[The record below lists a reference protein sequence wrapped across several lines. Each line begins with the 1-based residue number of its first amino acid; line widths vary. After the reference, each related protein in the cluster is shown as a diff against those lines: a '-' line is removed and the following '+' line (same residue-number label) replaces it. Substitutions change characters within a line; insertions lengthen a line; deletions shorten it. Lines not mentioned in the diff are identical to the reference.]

1 MQITPEF
8 IRDPFPTYRRMR
20 EEAAAH
26 WSDANG
32 GTWFIPRYKDVREG
46 FLDLRL
52 SSSRKSGAA
61 VNQFPEH
68 IRAEFSAASEVL
80 REWLVLQ
87 DPPRHT
93 ALRKLMTRGFVR
105 PILEG
110 LRPRIQEVTD
120 QLLDRAAAEGTI
132 NFVDAFARPL
142 PGQIVCDLLGVDS
155 AVQDDFMRW
164 SEDIVSFGGSL
175 RPSEELFRR
184 AMTSVLEMIDY
195 FRQIV
200 PKRRLEQGSD
210 MISLLL
216 RAEEAGDVVTPDQ
229 VLANCVQLVFAG
241 HETTRNLLANALYLL
256 LTHPEA
262 HADLQR
268 EPGLMSNAV
277 LEFLR
282 MESPLQL
289 IRRVVDVDME
299 WCDVRMKA
307 GDGLVLMTGS
317 ANRDPAAFEDP
328 DRLDIRR
335 APSKQLAFGHGIHR
349 CIGAELAAIETEIGL
364 NTVLRRFPRIRLAK
378 PEPQRVMN
386 PMLRGLSELAVD
398 LG

>member
-1 MQITPEF
+1 MKITPEF
-8 IRDPFPTYRRMR
+8 IRNPYPTYTRMR
-20 EEAAAH
+20 GEAAAH

-32 GTWFIPRYKDVREG
+32 GTWFIPRYRDVCAG

-52 SSSRKSGAA
+52 SSSRKSAA
-61 VNQFPEH
+61 AANQFPEAV
-68 IRAEFSAASEVL
+68 RAEFDSCQSVM

-93 ALRKLMTRGFVR
+93 ALRKLMNRGFVR
-105 PILEG
+105 PILEAM
-110 LRPRIQEVTD
+110 RPRIQEVSD
-120 QLLDRAAAEGTI
+120 RLLDRAQAEDTI

-142 PGQIVCDLLGVDS
+142 PGQIVCDLLGVES
-155 AVQDDFMRW
+155 SVQEDFMRW

-175 RPSEELFRR
+175 GPSVDLFRR
-184 AMTSVLEMIDY
+184 AMTSILDMIAY
-195 FRQIV
+195 FEGVV
-200 PKRRLEQGSD
+200 PERRRKKGGD

-216 RAEEAGDVVTPDQ
+216 RAEESGEVVSTAQ

-241 HETTRNLLANALYLL
+241 HETTRNLLANALHSLL
-256 LTHPEA
+256 SHP
-262 HADLQR
+262 DQLQMLR
-268 EPGLMSNAV
+268 DDPALMPNAV

-282 MESPLQL
+282 FESPLQL

-299 WCDVRMKA
+299 WCGVKMKA

-317 ANRDPAAFEDP
+317 ANRDPEAFESP

-335 APSKQLAFGHGIHR
+335 VPVRHLAFGHGIHR

-364 NTVLRRFPRIRLAK
+364 TTVLRRYPRIRLADME
-378 PEPQRVMN
+378 PERVMN
-386 PMLRGLSELAVD
+386 PMLRGLSVLAVH
-398 LG
+398 LR